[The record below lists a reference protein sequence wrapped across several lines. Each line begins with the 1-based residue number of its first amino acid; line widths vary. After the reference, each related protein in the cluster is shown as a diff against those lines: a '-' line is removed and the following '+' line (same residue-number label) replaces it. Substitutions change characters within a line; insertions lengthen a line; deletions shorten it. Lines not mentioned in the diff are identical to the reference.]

1 MKLAG
6 VVVLYNPEDDVK
18 DNIKTYIEKVDKL
31 YVVDNSINSNNIDKL
46 PKSKKIKYINN
57 GDNLGIATALNIACK
72 SAIEEGFD
80 YILTMDQDSK
90 FHDDNLDKLIKFIK
104 ENKEINIG
112 ILTPYHVI
120 KTNVPRPKEEID
132 FPLEVMTS
140 GNILNLK
147 AYQEVGGFKDWLFID
162 SVDIELCMNL
172 RVHGYEIV
180 RLNYSELD
188 HNLGDSKIWDFKI
201 KKIACSNHNYIRRYF
216 ITRNT
221 LYVHKL
227 YKKHF
232 PEYCA
237 FLKGGLKYQVRNILF
252 FEKDKY
258 RKIRNMYRGY
268 KDFKRNVTGKYPY
281 EN

>member
-18 DNIKTYIEKVDKL
+18 DNIKTYIEKIEKL
-31 YVVDNSINSNNIDKL
+31 YVVDNSINSDNVDKL
-46 PKSKKIKYINN
+46 PKDKKIEYINN

-72 SAIEEGFD
+72 KAIEEGFD

-90 FHDDNLDKLIKFIK
+90 FHDDNLDKLIKFAK
-104 ENKEINIG
+104 ENKKINIG

-120 KTNVPRPKEEID
+120 KTIEKKPQEDIE

-140 GNILNLK
+140 GNLLNLK
-147 AYQEVGGFKDWLFID
+147 AYKAIGGFKDWLFID

-172 RVHGYEIV
+172 RINGYEIV
-180 RLNYSELD
+180 RLNYCELD
-188 HNLGDSKIWDFKI
+188 HNLGDTKIWNFKI
-201 KKIACSNHNYIRRYF
+201 KKIVCSNHNYIRRYF

-227 YKKHF
+227 YKDYF
-232 PEYCA
+232 PEYCE
-237 FLKGGLKYQVRNILF
+237 FLKNGLKFQARNILL

-258 RKIRNMYRGY
+258 RKLRNMYRGY
-268 KDFKRNVTGKYPY
+268 KDFKKNITGKYPY
-281 EN
+281 KN